1 MGKRLVKSLKYL
13 FECFLS
19 IVYPNKGVCLICD
32 EEYEE
37 DYICEKCKDLLIRV
51 EKTMIDEYK
60 GEKFTIHSCMH
71 YTKELKKLI
80 VDFKVHKNFLAGEV
94 LKDIIIDGVKF
105 WNITGDLITYVP
117 LSRSKEK
124 KRGFNQ
130 CYYLA
135 KKVAEFYYIP
145 MKTLLYKEN
154 NIKEQKKLSKS
165 ERKSNVENAFKIIE
179 RDTINDKVIILID
192 DVVTTGATVLAC
204 AYELKKMGAKE
215 VNILTVGQS
224 RI

>member
-1 MGKRLVKSLKYL
+1 MGKRAFKSLNYL
-13 FECFLS
+13 FNCFLS
-19 IVYPNKGVCLICD
+19 IVYPSKGTCLICD
-32 EEYEE
+32 EAYEE
-37 DYICEKCKDLLIRV
+37 DYICEKCRNLLIRV
-51 EKTMIDEYK
+51 EKPIVDEYD
-60 GEKFTIHSCMH
+60 GEKFVIHSCMH

-80 VDFKVHKNFLAGEV
+80 VDFKIHKNFSAGEV
-94 LKDIIIDGVKF
+94 LKDIIIDGMKF
-105 WNITGDLITYVP
+105 WNIEGDLITYVP

-130 CYYLA
+130 CYYLG
-135 KKVAEFYYIP
+135 KKASEFYSIP
-145 MKTLLYKEN
+145 LKTLLYKEN

-165 ERKSNVENAFKIIE
+165 ERKKNVENAFKIIE
-179 RDTINDKVIILID
+179 KDEVNNKIIILID

-204 AYELKKMGAKE
+204 ACELKKMGAKE